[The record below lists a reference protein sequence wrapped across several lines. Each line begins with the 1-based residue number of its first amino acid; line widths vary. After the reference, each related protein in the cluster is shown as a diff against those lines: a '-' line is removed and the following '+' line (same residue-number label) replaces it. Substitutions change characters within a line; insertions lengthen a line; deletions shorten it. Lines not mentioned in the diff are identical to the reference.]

1 MLGSMA
7 RSRCRAVLL
16 AGAALAACTGPS
28 LTFELP
34 AEVRARH
41 DFAAAIALDDSGAPR
56 ALSGVAEVEARLELE
71 LPADA
76 ELGALDVVLWDA
88 AQLPGLVDADRSLA
102 QRTPLRVA
110 ETCEATLA
118 APAEVLRLSGT
129 GAPIADRLPLVSAMV
144 RGDACLPGWTRN
156 LAVEARC
163 LRQDCAGALSER
175 GCEAELDLSD
185 CGLGRFRLRAQDG
198 APCAERLGEV
208 CTSARPLASG
218 GVELSCPGRPDC
230 ELRFHAQRPTT
241 WARVARVAV
250 SEQPARTASDLSA
263 VRLRSYHRYTGY
275 LGPVVALGDEVGVV
289 SRRGAFLDRPECDLD
304 AAADLVWYSPE
315 LARVRTTTVPGCTSA
330 LQALP
335 DGRAALIAWT
345 ETSSVYVG
353 LLDPARGV
361 VRRQRVPI
369 PDLRAAAVSAVTLAP
384 DGRRVVLAVTSV
396 DLPSAGPRGHLL
408 VVEPATL
415 AVTRFVLPDNA
426 VFGLAIEDDEV
437 AFVGDTEDL
446 VGWIDPDTGRV
457 SSTEPVPS
465 TASVTLGDLAYDA
478 ATERLFLAL
487 PSEDTVLYTFR
498 RRKLAA
504 RLRVPDGPW
513 RPTTLLRLGP
523 GAGALLVGSTLGAR
537 DGTYTAGLSRIAA
550 ADDGVLPGVIPL
562 GWGVVGQHTRTPDG
576 ALWAT
581 LPWSGELLRIEATP
595 PDE

>member
-1 MLGSMA
+1 MA
-7 RSRCRAVLL
+7 RDLRRSC
-16 AGAALAACTGPS
+16 AALLIGVAVAACSGPS
-28 LTFELP
+28 LSFELP
-34 AEVRARH
+34 AEARSRH
-41 DFAAAIALDDSGAPR
+41 AFAAAIALDPSGAAQ
-56 ALSGVAEVEARLELE
+56 ALSGVAEVEARLDLE
-71 LPADA
+71 LPADT

-88 AQLPGLVDADRSLA
+88 EQLPGLVGVDRAVA

-110 ETCEATLA
+110 EACEATLA
-118 APAEVLRLSGT
+118 APAEVVRVF
-129 GAPIADRLPLVSAMV
+129 GAGEHTAGRLPLVSPV
-144 RGDACLPGWTRN
+144 VPGRACLPGWTRA

-163 LRQDCAGALSER
+163 LFQDCAGAIAER
-175 GCEAELDLSD
+175 GCQAELDLSD
-185 CGLGRFRLRAQDG
+185 CGLGRFLVRAHDG

-208 CTSARPLASG
+208 CTSARSLASG

-230 ELRFHAQRPTT
+230 ELRLHAERPTT
-241 WARVARVAV
+241 WARVARAAV
-250 SEQPARTASDLSA
+250 IERPARTPGDLSA

-289 SRRGAFLDRPECDLD
+289 SRRGAFVDRPECDLD
-304 AAADLVWYSPE
+304 TAADLVWYSPQ

-330 LQALP
+330 LQALS
-335 DGRAALIAWT
+335 DGRTALISWT

-353 LLDPARGV
+353 LLDPVRGV
-361 VRRQRVPI
+361 IRRQRVPI

-415 AVTRFVLPDNA
+415 AVARFVLPDNA
-426 VFGLAIEDDEV
+426 VFGLAIEDDVV

-478 ATERLFLAL
+478 ETERLFLAL

-498 RRKLAA
+498 RRRLSA

-513 RPTTLLRLGP
+513 RPTTLMRLGP
-523 GAGALLVGSTLGAR
+523 DTGALMVGSTLGAR

-550 ADDGVLPGVIPL
+550 ADDGVLPGVVPL
-562 GWGVVGQHTRTPDG
+562 GWGVVGQHTRTADG

-581 LPWSGELLRIEATP
+581 LPWSGELLRIESTP